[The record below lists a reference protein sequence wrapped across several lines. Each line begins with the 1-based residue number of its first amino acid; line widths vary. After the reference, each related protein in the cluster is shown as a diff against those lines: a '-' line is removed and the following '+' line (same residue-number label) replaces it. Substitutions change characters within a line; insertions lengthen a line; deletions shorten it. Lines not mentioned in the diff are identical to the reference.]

1 MHCWQQSPGEEHVK
15 KKERPPSGAQSDDD
29 RAFVVCMPVATGP
42 AIAGSTQRNCS
53 ECTEPIWVSPATFR
67 SVKQFPDRRF
77 VCIHCALK
85 LADFQ
90 QSLQAPTEAQMEELR
105 SNLPQSNAPSTQPP
119 KDSQQ
124 ILHEMK
130 ELFAPL
136 QPPAGK
142 RTKRGDQPPSRSLF
156 PN

>member
-1 MHCWQQSPGEEHVK
+1 MMCQPQSDGVELVK
-15 KKERPPSGAQSDDD
+15 RKDPPSSQAPKDDD
-29 RAFVVCMPVATGP
+29 RAFVVCMPVAMGP

-53 ECTEPIWVSPATFR
+53 QCSEPIWVSPATLR
-67 SVKQFPDRRF
+67 SVTPFTDRRF

-85 LADFQ
+85 FADFQ
-90 QSLQAPTEAQMEELR
+90 ESLQAPTEAQMEELR
-105 SNLPQSNAPSTQPP
+105 SNLPAHEAAAELP

-136 QPPAGK
+136 QPA
-142 RTKRGDQPPSRSLF
+142 TKRRARRRTRPLPPS
-156 PN
+156 